1 MILFFSLL
9 FSDFSSVQSM
19 LDKQEASGH
28 VVDEHLKDQ
37 MAAVHSQVWLNY
49 GFFESYL
56 MGVFSY
62 RSPSTYAIIVFPKN
76 IANVLRYWVQKIQ
89 VKLFFPRLR
98 YFFTP
103 VTLFSSYSP
112 QLSY

>member
-49 GFFESYL
+49 GFFWEFFYSC
-56 MGVFSY
+56 
-62 RSPSTYAIIVFPKN
+62 N
-76 IANVLRYWVQKIQ
+76 KITKTWIQ
-89 VKLFFPRLR
+89 IFR
-98 YFFTP
+98 
-103 VTLFSSYSP
+103 
-112 QLSY
+112 